1 MENKIIA
8 VNYKLYVS
16 SVTEAPE
23 LEEET
28 KPGQPFEFCSGL
40 GFTLEKFEKEL
51 INLSEGDKFDF
62 TIKAAD
68 AYGEYDEANKQ
79 DLDKSI
85 FIVDGK
91 LHEGVVEG
99 EIIPLMSEDGRR
111 FQGVVDSINENTVTI
126 DFNHPLAGYD
136 LNFVGDVVVS
146 HVASNEELSAYINP
160 SCGGC
165 GGSCNCSGDCSD
177 DSSCNCGGCH

>member
-16 SVTEAPE
+16 SATEAPD

-91 LHEGVVEG
+91 LLKGKSGAAG
-99 EIIPLMSEDGRR
+99 EMHFPI
-111 FQGVVDSINENTVTI
+111 DSGHKRQCT
-126 DFNHPLAGYD
+126 
-136 LNFVGDVVVS
+136 
-146 HVASNEELSAYINP
+146 
-160 SCGGC
+160 CGLY
-165 GGSCNCSGDCSD
+165 DCSHQ
-177 DSSCNCGGCH
+177 SRS